1 VDSTPNPDNDAIRSA
16 IGDAE
21 EVKSKPEAGTA
32 QWPEPRPLPI
42 GLPAVPAFDAL
53 LLPESLRPWVVD
65 IADRAQAPLDFPA
78 AGAIVGLSSV
88 LGRRLGIKPKRQDDW
103 LVVPNLWG
111 LIVGPP
117 GFLKSP
123 MLREVLKPLMRL
135 ETEAGDEYKAAR
147 VEFEFQEAAMAAQ
160 RKKILAQGTY
170 RDEMVVAL
178 RDLQADAPV
187 QRRYVVNDP
196 TVEKLGEILNAN
208 PAGVLLFR
216 DEIAGFLATME
227 RTGHENDRAFYL
239 ESWNGSGS
247 YTYDRIGRGTL
258 HIEAASVS
266 LLGGITPGPVRA
278 YLRETFAGAKDD
290 GLIQRFQ
297 LAVYPDAPTT
307 WSNIDRSPDTKAKA
321 RAFEIFKQLTGLGS
335 GSVSFVSDPQ
345 GDEIPSLHFDA
356 DAQDFFD
363 VWREKL
369 EARIREPDEHPV
381 MLGHLAKYRSLLPS
395 LALLFHVSDCAI
407 AADPGPVELESVRR
421 AAAWCDY
428 LEDHARRIYHCVT
441 ARTDTAVRLLG
452 EKLRARKLMSPFTVR
467 DAYRPQWTGLTEP
480 EDAARAL
487 EVLEDLGWV
496 VSEQRPRITMGGRPA
511 IAYCINPRIWEKR

>member
-1 VDSTPNPDNDAIRSA
+1 MDSTPNLDDDAIRNA

-123 MLREVLKPLMRL
+123 MLREVLKPLTRL

-147 VEFEFQEAAMAAQ
+147 VEFEFQEAAMTAQ
-160 RKKILAQGTY
+160 RKKILAKGAD
-170 RDEMVVAL
+170 RDEMVIAL
-178 RDLQADAPV
+178 RELQADAPV

-216 DEIAGFLATME
+216 DE
-227 RTGHENDRAFYL
+227 DRRL
-239 ESWNGSGS
+239 SSHDG
-247 YTYDRIGRGTL
+247 TYW
-258 HIEAASVS
+258 
-266 LLGGITPGPVRA
+266 P
-278 YLRETFAGAKDD
+278 RE
-290 GLIQRFQ
+290 
-297 LAVYPDAPTT
+297 
-307 WSNIDRSPDTKAKA
+307 
-321 RAFEIFKQLTGLGS
+321 
-335 GSVSFVSDPQ
+335 
-345 GDEIPSLHFDA
+345 
-356 DAQDFFD
+356 
-363 VWREKL
+363 
-369 EARIREPDEHPV
+369 
-381 MLGHLAKYRSLLPS
+381 
-395 LALLFHVSDCAI
+395 
-407 AADPGPVELESVRR
+407 
-421 AAAWCDY
+421 
-428 LEDHARRIYHCVT
+428 
-441 ARTDTAVRLLG
+441 
-452 EKLRARKLMSPFTVR
+452 
-467 DAYRPQWTGLTEP
+467 
-480 EDAARAL
+480 
-487 EVLEDLGWV
+487 
-496 VSEQRPRITMGGRPA
+496 
-511 IAYCINPRIWEKR
+511 